1 MKKKKV
7 TANDLLNLWLTKY
20 HNTTIEEVVLLHP
33 EVSKTP
39 DWFKL
44 YPCTNAQ
51 SNEWVDECKA
61 LLKKDGYS
69 TYVINHD
76 WPYVFLDI
84 APYTNDDAE
93 QTKEMV

>member
-33 EVSKTP
+33 EASKTP

-44 YPCTNAQ
+44 YPCTTAQ
-51 SNEWVDECKA
+51 SDEWVAESKT

-76 WPYVFLDI
+76 WPWIFLDI
-84 APYTNDDAE
+84 APYIKD
-93 QTKEMV
+93 